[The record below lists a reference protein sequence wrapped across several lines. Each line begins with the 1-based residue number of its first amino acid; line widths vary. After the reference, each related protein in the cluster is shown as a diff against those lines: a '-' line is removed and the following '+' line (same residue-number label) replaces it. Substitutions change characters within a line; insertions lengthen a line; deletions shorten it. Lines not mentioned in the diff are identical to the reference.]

1 MKNKIISA
9 VAALLFLAGIAAGC
23 AVGGNPSVT
32 TDDNKNSAGTTDTEP
47 TQTTSGGKKDP
58 VEYHYKNAS
67 LQENGKRL
75 AFGVLND
82 INLFEPDTEVRY
94 YISFSGKKLTG
105 KVATVTI
112 ESVQLAYD
120 IVKNHKLEGTEI
132 VDSFVPKMNGIYRLR
147 LKIVGDDTEL
157 KFSIGVVPRNK
168 TANPEFIF
176 SCQPCLAR
184 VFTGRYSVLGQSS
197 VDRQAASM
205 IKTIEYMGFNGI
217 REDAIYWGD
226 FQPTMDS
233 EMNFGLFDRLLET
246 ANSHGQSL
254 IYIIGTPPE
263 WAYKE
268 KYKNDTEICY
278 NVCPEKEYWED
289 FCREV
294 AVHTRNV
301 ERGKLIWQ
309 IWNEP
314 DGEFFHGTSEE
325 YCELLDIGART
336 IRQYDPDAYIIG
348 PGLVAPIN
356 QERAEWWSKD
366 TFPMGNTIKKLLD
379 DKILDAYAHHLHYP
393 FDDNFFEYM
402 ENGIGL
408 VQRTCGLG
416 TTGLFN
422 TESGVCSSDNA
433 WCATENVAKALYF
446 RARGYKDFT
455 VFAFSSSTEEF
466 DGWTMFNGFL
476 QPRESV
482 IAYSTMLRFVGQA
495 TEHETICS
503 DRSLFAD
510 IYYDGEKSVVTVYYD
525 GEQKTGKGTLVL
537 PEGKDYTA
545 YNIYGNKKALASNEI
560 TASADCVYI
569 VYDGKVSASDF
580 SFRTGK

>member
-1 MKNKIISA
+1 MKNKLTVVIST
-9 VAALLFLAGIAAGC
+9 LLLLLGVAAGC
-23 AVGGNPSVT
+23 ATGNSPSESGT
-32 TDDNKNSAGTTDTEP
+32 TDTKPGVTDTEP

-67 LQENGKRL
+67 IQENGKRL
-75 AFGVLND
+75 AFGVLNE
-82 INLFEPDTEVRY
+82 INLFEPNTEVKY

-105 KVATVTI
+105 KKATVTVT
-112 ESVQLAYD
+112 SDQLSDDLAFE
-120 IVKNHKLEGTEI
+120 HTLEGGEI
-132 VDSFVPKMNGIYRLR
+132 VGSFVPKMNGIYKLE
-147 LKIVGDDTEL
+147 LKIDGDDAVL
-157 KFSIGVVPRNK
+157 RFQIGVVPRNK
-168 TANPEFIF
+168 TANSEFIF

-184 VFTGRYSVLGQSS
+184 ILTGRYQLLGQSS
-197 VDRQAASM
+197 IDRQENSM

-226 FQPTMDS
+226 FQPTQES

-254 IYIIGTPPE
+254 IYIIGTPPQ
-263 WAYKE
+263 WAYNE
-268 KYKNDTEICY
+268 KYKNDTDICY

-289 FCREV
+289 FCREI

-301 ERGKLIWQ
+301 KRGDLIWQ

-314 DGEFFHGTSEE
+314 DGEFFYGTSEE
-325 YCELLDIGART
+325 YSELLDIGART
-336 IRQYDPDAYIIG
+336 IRKYAPDSYIIG

-356 QERAEWWSKD
+356 QVNDLKWAKS

-393 FDDNFFEYM
+393 FNDDFFEYM

-408 VQRTCGLG
+408 VQRECGLDTKG
-416 TTGLFN
+416 IFN

-433 WCATENVAKALYF
+433 WCAIQNVSKALYF
-446 RARGYKDFT
+446 RARDYKDFT
-455 VFAFSSSTEEF
+455 VFSFSSTSEEF
-466 DGWTMFNGFL
+466 DGWGMFNAYL

-525 GEQKTGKGTLVL
+525 GNQNTQRGQIIL

-545 YNIYGNKKALASNEI
+545 YNIYGNKKAIVSNEL

-580 SFRTGK
+580 SFRIG